1 MYPVLVGFRL
11 TVSFSPNVLSILL
24 LAAAIGSGV
33 VAGLMFAFSNTVMGA
48 LDRLS
53 HGSAVE
59 AMNAINV
66 RIVNPYFLVLFLGTA
81 VVSLLLIVACLV
93 YPEMAGRPVVLTG
106 GVSYLAGVIGVTVTC
121 NIPRNDALAKV
132 AAGSPDAAEAWK
144 LYYRPWVRWN
154 HVRMAASLIA
164 AVCFVIA
171 FGES

>member
-1 MYPVLVGFRL
+1 MRVNFDGTLPFYP
-11 TVSFSPNVLSILL
+11 TILSILL

-48 LDRLS
+48 LDRLPA
-53 HGSAVE
+53 GEAVG

-81 VVSLLLIVACLV
+81 VVSLLLIVACFV
-93 YPEMAGRPVVLTG
+93 YPEMAARALTLSG
-106 GVSYLAGVIGVTVTC
+106 GVSYLAGVIAVTVIC

-132 AAGSPDAAEAWK
+132 AADSPNAAEAWK
-144 LYYRPWVRWN
+144 VYYRPWVGWN
-154 HVRMAASLIA
+154 HVRMAAGLIA

-171 FGES
+171 FGEL